1 VARDW
6 HVASALVD
14 IVKGI
19 TVRYPDIEHHGAKD
33 GVTGSCHQLHMDAS
47 HSLLIDCGLFQGNET
62 SSDGRAATGRLD
74 IEFSLTTVEALVVTH
89 VHIDHVGRIPYLL
102 AAGYKG
108 PIYCSEPSAKLLPIV
123 LEDAFKLGFSRDQ
136 KAVERYLKLV
146 EQRLRPLPYQ
156 RWSTLL
162 ETEELIARVRLQ
174 RAGHILGS
182 AYVEIDLTYPASGV
196 SKRIVFSGDLGA
208 AHAPLLMP
216 PESPERADILVL
228 ESTYGDRLHEGRT
241 SRRQRLEAVIEHALQ
256 DQGSVLIP
264 AFSIGRTQELLYELE
279 EITHSKLQAHIN
291 KPPLNIDEGGGE
303 FANNR
308 SAPHSQSPLP
318 SGERARVRG
327 NNDSSEYG
335 LETNWPQLPI
345 ILDSPLATRFTEAYR
360 GLQSYWN
367 QEARERVESGRN
379 PLAFDNLIKIDS
391 HADHIAVVN
400 HLTQTARPAIVIA
413 GNGMCSGGR
422 IVNYLKAMLHDS
434 RHDVL
439 FVGYQAQ
446 GTPGHSIQ
454 QYGPRGGYVDLD
466 GERFEIR
473 AKVTS
478 IGGYSAH
485 ADQKG
490 LVEFVT
496 GMRQWPTEIRIVHGE
511 PKAKQALAA
520 LFHQLYQQH
529 EISPAAITTGGAGD
543 TTEQDGCHD

>member
-1 VARDW
+1 
-6 HVASALVD
+6 
-14 IVKGI
+14 
-19 TVRYPDIEHHGAKD
+19 
-33 GVTGSCHQLHMDAS
+33 MDAS

-62 SSDGRAATGRLD
+62 SSDGRAATGRLG
-74 IEFSLTTVEALVVTH
+74 IEFSLTTVQALVVTH
-89 VHIDHVGRIPYLL
+89 VHIDHAGRIPYLL

-136 KAVERYLKLV
+136 KVVERYLKLV

-156 RWSTLL
+156 RWSTVL
-162 ETEELIARVRLQ
+162 ETEELIASVRLQ

-182 AYVEIDLTYPASGV
+182 AYVEVDLTYPASGENR
-196 SKRIVFSGDLGA
+196 RIVFSGDLGA

-216 PESPERADILVL
+216 PQSPERADILVL
-228 ESTYGDRLHEGRT
+228 ESTYGDRLHEDRT
-241 SRRQRLEAVIEHALQ
+241 NRRQRLEAVIEHALQ
-256 DQGSVLIP
+256 DQGTVLIP

-279 EITHSKLQAHIN
+279 EIIHNKLQAHIH
-291 KPPLNIDEGGGE
+291 KPLPNADEGGSE
-303 FANNR
+303 FANSGSN
-308 SAPHSQSPLP
+308 PHSQPPISPAENTKAKASSGSTAHIQSPLP

-327 NNDSSEYG
+327 DSDRSKYG

-360 GLQSYWN
+360 SLQPYWN
-367 QEARERVESGRN
+367 QEARERVEAGRN
-379 PLAFDNLIKIDS
+379 PLAFDNLIKVDS

-446 GTPGHSIQ
+446 GTPGHAIQ

-466 GERFEIR
+466 GERFDIR
-473 AKVTS
+473 AKATS

-496 GMRQWPTEIRIVHGE
+496 GMQQWPTYIRIVHGE
-511 PKAKQALAA
+511 QQAKHALADVLRIQYAA
-520 LFHQLYQQH
+520 L
-529 EISPAAITTGGAGD
+529 EISIQ
-543 TTEQDGCHD
+543 TEPT

>member
-1 VARDW
+1 M
-6 HVASALVD
+6 
-14 IVKGI
+14 
-19 TVRYPDIEHHGAKD
+19 RYPDIEHHGAKD

-47 HSLLIDCGLFQGNET
+47 HSLLVDCGLFQGNET
-62 SSDGRAATGRLD
+62 SSDGRAATERLD
-74 IEFSLTTVEALVVTH
+74 IEFSLATVQALVVTH

-182 AYVEIDLTYPASGV
+182 AYVEIDLTYPASGE

-228 ESTYGDRLHEGRT
+228 ESTYGDRLHEDRT

-256 DQGSVLIP
+256 DQGTVLIP

-279 EITHSKLQAHIN
+279 EIIHSKLQTSTSHSVLHA
-291 KPPLNIDEGGGE
+291 DEHASKSVE
-303 FANNR
+303 NTDN
-308 SAPHSQSPLP
+308 PHVQSPLP
-318 SGERARVRG
+318 PGERARVRG

-335 LETNWPQLPI
+335 LETNWPKLPI

-360 GLQSYWN
+360 SLQPYWN
-367 QEARERVESGRN
+367 QEARERVEGGRN
-379 PLAFDNLIKIDS
+379 PLAFNNLIMIDS

-422 IVNYLKAMLHDS
+422 IVNYLKAMLHDP

-446 GTPGHSIQ
+446 GTPGHVIQ
-454 QYGPRGGYVDLD
+454 QYGPKGGYVDLD
-466 GERFEIR
+466 GERFDIQ

-496 GMRQWPTEIRIVHGE
+496 GMQQWPTNIRIVHGE
-511 PKAKQALAA
+511 RRAKEALAA
-520 LFHQLYQQH
+520 RLRAGYEQMNRPLVN
-529 EISPAAITTGGAGD
+529 ITAT
-543 TTEQDGCHD
+543 

>member
-1 VARDW
+1 
-6 HVASALVD
+6 
-14 IVKGI
+14 
-19 TVRYPDIEHHGAKD
+19 
-33 GVTGSCHQLHMDAS
+33 MDADC
-47 HSLLIDCGLFQGNET
+47 SLLVDCGLFQGNET
-62 SSDGRAATGRLD
+62 SADGRGGAGHPA
-74 IEFSLTTVEALVVTH
+74 IEFSLATVKALVVTH

-102 AAGYKG
+102 AAGFKG

-136 KAVERYLKLV
+136 KTVERYLKLV
-146 EQRLRPLPYQ
+146 EQRLCPLPYQ

-182 AYVEIDLTYPASGV
+182 AYVEVDLTYPASGENR
-196 SKRIVFSGDLGA
+196 RIVFSGDLGA

-216 PESPERADILVL
+216 PGSPKRADILVL
-228 ESTYGDRLHEGRT
+228 ESTYGDRLHEDRT
-241 SRRQRLEAVIEHALQ
+241 NRRQRLEAVIEHALQ
-256 DQGSVLIP
+256 DQGTVLIP

-279 EITHSKLQAHIN
+279 EIIHSKLQATTSHSV
-291 KPPLNIDEGGGE
+291 LHTDEHASKSVE
-303 FANNR
+303 NTDN
-308 SAPHSQSPLP
+308 PHVQSPLP
-318 SGERARVRG
+318 PGERARVRG
-327 NNDSSEYG
+327 NSDSSEYG

-345 ILDSPLATRFTEAYR
+345 ILDSPLASRFTAAYR
-360 GLQSYWN
+360 SLQPYWN

-379 PLAFDNLIKIDS
+379 PLAFDNLIMIDS
-391 HADHIAVVN
+391 HVDHITVVN

-422 IVNYLKAMLHDS
+422 IVNYLKAMLHDP

-446 GTPGHSIQ
+446 GTIGQAIQ
-454 QYGPRGGYVDLD
+454 QYGPKGGYVDLD
-466 GERFEIR
+466 GQRFDIR
-473 AKVTS
+473 ARVTS

-496 GMRQWPTEIRIVHGE
+496 GMREWPRDIRVVHGDK
-511 PKAKQALAA
+511 KAKDALAEV
-520 LFHQLYQQH
+520 LRQH
-529 EISPAAITTGGAGD
+529 APTPFELKL
-543 TTEQDGCHD
+543 